1 MTSPAHNG
9 AASTST
15 DRESNGDTPAR
26 PAIASTGIG
35 RITPRS
41 ACEPCRTRKIKCTGE
56 RPTCARCQKQ
66 GKECIYANA
75 TTSWSY
81 IAALEERIRGLEGER
96 AQWIGQQDPEHSNKR
111 QRLDGSTPPELP
123 PSPSLQRRF
132 SSGGGSGTV
141 HPPERQ
147 AMINEL
153 PSVHPVLIPF
163 DRSALP
169 PPQHIHELLSHF
181 FLYTNAAFPLFHIP
195 TLQRQVDVVC
205 FSDDLVNR
213 SDLAAVLFA
222 LAIGAASLFRT
233 SPLHSLLSPR
243 AESFFHMAMRFTM
256 HGVGFNS
263 LARLQIQVAHLIFVL
278 YNPNAGNAWD
288 LAGAAARHAL
298 GMGLHHE
305 WDDQVKT
312 PLEREMGR
320 RLFWITYSLDVM
332 MCVVVARPPVIPDQ
346 WINAELPSIYDDS
359 LITDTTIHAGD
370 LSPLKAASLQV
381 YRLRRIQCE
390 ILTRLHASKSP
401 PATSW
406 FETMTERLDQ
416 WLVICPEGAG
426 YANSDWQTLHYHAS
440 ISMLHRPSRANPTPD
455 REAVT
460 KALISSREVL
470 RRSKDMY
477 RMGRVNFNWLTMHNL
492 FIQGVTYLNCLW
504 QSRQNGWNIVPS
516 SVDAFL
522 DVHVCS
528 SLMEGVAAITPGT
541 SGIRNAFE
549 AVSEKVIRQVM
560 SSNERQTSP
569 IHNNPLEVFLV
580 HPLGDMN
587 GDEWDRTVAVVLQRL
602 P

>member
-41 ACEPCRTRKIKCTGE
+41 ACEPCRTRKIKVSTLQSNEADNRSVPEKDRHALGV
-56 RPTCARCQKQ
+56 KSK
-66 GKECIYANA
+66 GKNVYMRMRQ
-75 TTSWSY
+75 
-81 IAALEERIRGLEGER
+81 LPGEGER

-320 RLFWITYSLDVM
+320 RLFWIFHPFTMTPSLPT
-332 MCVVVARPPVIPDQ
+332 PPYTQ
-346 WINAELPSIYDDS
+346 
-359 LITDTTIHAGD
+359 
-370 LSPLKAASLQV
+370 
-381 YRLRRIQCE
+381 
-390 ILTRLHASKSP
+390 SP

-477 RMGRVNFNWLTMHNL
+477 RMGRVNFR
-492 FIQGVTYLNCLW
+492 VTYLNCLW